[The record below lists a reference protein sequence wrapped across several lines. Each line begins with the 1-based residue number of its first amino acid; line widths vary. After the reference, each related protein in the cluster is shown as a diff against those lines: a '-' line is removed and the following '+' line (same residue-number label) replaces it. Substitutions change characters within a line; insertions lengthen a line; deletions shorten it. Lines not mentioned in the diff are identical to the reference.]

1 VARGGRTEAYRL
13 PEGGSRKGL
22 EHGLPVQSTAMKVLL
37 VSGDPNFRDSMA
49 VAVRSTE
56 RRSGGSFETLEARDG
71 IRAARL
77 AWRERPDVVVSDEI
91 VSGMGAFA
99 LARELKGA
107 QRPFVGMVVIV
118 LDRPED
124 AWLARWSGADA
135 WFVKPVNPFEFADA
149 VAAFLGRER
158 EEAV

>member
-1 VARGGRTEAYRL
+1 
-13 PEGGSRKGL
+13 
-22 EHGLPVQSTAMKVLL
+22 MKVLL
-37 VSGDPNFRDSMA
+37 VSGDPRFRDSLA
-49 VAVRSTE
+49 VAMRSAE
-56 RRSGGSFETLEARDG
+56 RRAGDSFEAIEARNG
-71 IRAARL
+71 IHGARL
-77 AWRERPDVVVSDEI
+77 AWRDRPDVVVSDEI

-107 QRPFVGMVVIV
+107 QQPFPGMVVVV

>member
-1 VARGGRTEAYRL
+1 
-13 PEGGSRKGL
+13 
-22 EHGLPVQSTAMKVLL
+22 MKALL
-37 VSGDPNFRDSMA
+37 VSGDPGFRESMA
-49 VAVRSTE
+49 VAVRSAE
-56 RRSGGSFETLEARDG
+56 RRSGDSFEMLEARDG
-71 IRAARL
+71 IRGARL

-107 QRPFVGMVVIV
+107 AVPFAGMVVVV